1 MFNIIFNTFNQK
13 LIMKKL
19 LYLLFAITLIT
30 FISCSDDAKEEDCGC
45 VKTTRRSG
53 GTYQTAPQRV
63 IISVENVPCQ
73 DNNIPY
79 VFVSGNTGNGMN
91 VVSYSICCDNI
102 DDQNSGC
109 N

>member
-1 MFNIIFNTFNQK
+1 
-13 LIMKKL
+13 MKKL
-19 LYLLFAITLIT
+19 LYLFAIILIT
-30 FISCSDDAKEEDCGC
+30 FISCNKEEEVEEEDCGC

-53 GTYQTAPQRV
+53 GTYQTATQRV